1 MFSFCREEGS
11 KVLVHCK
18 MGISRSASVVIAYV
32 MKAKNWN
39 LHKALTYV
47 KNKRTCI
54 KPNENFLKQ
63 LEVYQGILSAR
74 SVPEFLPVPS
84 AIY

>member
-1 MFSFCREEGS
+1 
-11 KVLVHCK
+11 
-18 MGISRSASVVIAYV
+18 

-39 LHKALTYV
+39 LHKALAYV

-74 SVPEFLPVPS
+74 LVSCSRCQVPLSLTHTLPVSVAQQATPQHPLEVE
-84 AIY
+84 I